1 MNYSAVIGQQVLN
14 KSNKIVT
21 SQNTSQVSSC
31 IFLHVNSV
39 IHIVRCMWTSLL
51 HFMFEALIS
60 EVVVEANVWSACW
73 GKWWLRKKHRT
84 KQEKSEHRSQMYC
97 SSLSYNKA
105 WSGVLVSHCCA
116 SPGREKK
123 TNYLELSTMYCT
135 ILSRTFSKRAVRT
148 QMCLMAWAERGW
160 GGRLV
165 VEEPC
170 LLRGSWP
177 MLWVLLQD
185 TKHNIINDCF
195 YREEVMF
202 VFAAWWT

>member
-1 MNYSAVIGQQVLN
+1 MYVNPTAP
-14 KSNKIVT
+14 
-21 SQNTSQVSSC
+21 
-31 IFLHVNSV
+31 LHVWGFDQWSSRGSECV
-39 IHIVRCMWTSLL
+39 VSLL
-51 HFMFEALIS
+51 RQTVIET
-60 EVVVEANVWSACW
+60 E
-73 GKWWLRKKHRT
+73 T
-84 KQEKSEHRSQMYC
+84 Q
-97 SSLSYNKA
+97 NKA
-105 WSGVLVSHCCA
+105 RKERTQKPNVLLITQLQQSLEWCA
-116 SPGREKK
+116 CESLLCITRERKK

>member
-39 IHIVRCMWTSLL
+39 IHIVGCMWTSLL

-84 KQEKSEHRSQMYC
+84 KQEKSEHRSQME
-97 SSLSYNKA
+97 
-105 WSGVLVSHCCA
+105 H
-116 SPGREKK
+116 
-123 TNYLELSTMYCT
+123 
-135 ILSRTFSKRAVRT
+135 
-148 QMCLMAWAERGW
+148 
-160 GGRLV
+160 
-165 VEEPC
+165 
-170 LLRGSWP
+170 
-177 MLWVLLQD
+177 
-185 TKHNIINDCF
+185 
-195 YREEVMF
+195 
-202 VFAAWWT
+202 

>member
-1 MNYSAVIGQQVLN
+1 MYVNLSAP
-14 KSNKIVT
+14 
-21 SQNTSQVSSC
+21 
-31 IFLHVNSV
+31 LHVWGFDQWSSRGSECV
-39 IHIVRCMWTSLL
+39 VSLL
-51 HFMFEALIS
+51 RQTVIETETQNKA
-60 EVVVEANVWSACW
+60 
-73 GKWWLRKKHRT
+73 RKERT
-84 KQEKSEHRSQMYC
+84 QKPNGTLKRYC

-185 TKHNIINDCF
+185 TKHSIINDCF

>member
-1 MNYSAVIGQQVLN
+1 MCGQL
-14 KSNKIVT
+14 
-21 SQNTSQVSSC
+21 
-31 IFLHVNSV
+31 
-39 IHIVRCMWTSLL
+39 
-51 HFMFEALIS
+51 
-60 EVVVEANVWSACW
+60 VEANGDWDRNTEQSKKRANTEAKWNTKEVLLITQLQQSLEWCAC
-73 GKWWLRKKHRT
+73 
-84 KQEKSEHRSQMYC
+84 E
-97 SSLSYNKA
+97 SLLCIA
-105 WSGVLVSHCCA
+105 
-116 SPGREKK
+116 RERKK